1 MTKAAADVRLV
12 VEKLAEAMAF
22 GIDTAEVMTPASTIT
37 PPEKQPAPLQHREE
51 PERPPMPWD
60 YQEEPDVVPAEKPT
74 ETAPAPAP
82 QSELSRGAP
91 TTLTVA
97 PLPKEHPAPLY
108 GRGESQRQPMS
119 WDYKEEPDIEGGAS

>member
-12 VEKLAEAMAF
+12 VEKLAEAMAL
-22 GIDTAEVMTPASTIT
+22 GIDPAEVMTPAPTIT
-37 PPEKQPAPLQHREE
+37 PPEKQPV
-51 PERPPMPWD
+51 PPMPWD

-97 PLPKEHPAPLY
+97 PSPKEHLALLY
-108 GRGESQRQPMS
+108 RQGESQRQSMP
-119 WDYKEEPDIEGGAS
+119 WDYKEEPDVEGGAS